1 MPEKALTPE
10 EFLKKVSKEDK
21 EAIVD
26 ISGKKKLD
34 LIPSGSWVIDTII
47 GDGSMTGKPGGF
59 PRGHIVEI
67 FGDESSGKTT
77 LALTAISKAQEMGG
91 LGILMDFEQT
101 FMAQYAAK
109 IGVDLDKKRFMP
121 WQPMSF
127 QQGARQI
134 KDCLLM
140 KPAIIVVDSVS
151 AMLPRQFLE
160 GSIDEAQR
168 IGLQAQLMSAFLG
181 YISKFLKASN
191 TCLLFTNQLRSVIK
205 KSQYEGGPDEESSG
219 GRALKFYSSLRLKL
233 ETSTVEKV
241 AVTSRITG
249 KEDKEPV
256 NVKVKATVVKNKI
269 DRPWFSAPIYIRFG
283 EGIDNVRSIIE
294 LAVNIGTIKKTGAFF
309 SFAQGEEILFKVQGI
324 EQLWQML
331 SDDSKMF
338 NKVQSSLVIKEDEK
352 VKEEYKNVVQ
362 DIPPDEID
370 DMLSNVADNFIQKS
384 EAKKKKKEDAAE

>member
-1 MPEKALTPE
+1 
-10 EFLKKVSKEDK
+10 
-21 EAIVD
+21 
-26 ISGKKKLD
+26 
-34 LIPSGSWVIDTII
+34 
-47 GDGSMTGKPGGF
+47 
-59 PRGHIVEI
+59 
-67 FGDESSGKTT
+67 
-77 LALTAISKAQEMGG
+77 
-91 LGILMDFEQT
+91 
-101 FMAQYAAK
+101 
-109 IGVDLDKKRFMP
+109 
-121 WQPMSF
+121 
-127 QQGARQI
+127 
-134 KDCLLM
+134 
-140 KPAIIVVDSVS
+140 
-151 AMLPRQFLE
+151 
-160 GSIDEAQR
+160 
-168 IGLQAQLMSAFLG
+168 
-181 YISKFLKASN
+181 
-191 TCLLFTNQLRSVIK
+191 
-205 KSQYEGGPDEESSG
+205 
-219 GRALKFYSSLRLKL
+219 LKL